1 MSSTYFFD
9 EPTQVTTTMAMKVD
23 VWSDVVCPFCYL
35 GKRKL
40 EKALKKLSLT
50 EAVIVEW
57 HSFQLDPSF
66 PKNVGLPA
74 TENLAKRKGM
84 SIESIG
90 QIQHSLVEQG
100 QEYGIDFQFQ
110 KSINFNT
117 YDVHRILHWAKA
129 FSKADVVKTALLKA
143 HFTDG
148 IDLSVLENVKHVVSE
163 VGLNGEAAI
172 QVLNSDDYSLE
183 FQKDIALAQQI
194 GIRGVPFFVF
204 NNKTAISGAQADS
217 IFEDV
222 IQKVMSEER

>member
-222 IQKVMSEER
+222 IQKVMSAER

>member
-1 MSSTYFFD
+1 
-9 EPTQVTTTMAMKVD
+9 MAMKVD

-84 SIESIG
+84 SIESIE
-90 QIQHSLVEQG
+90 QIQHRLVEQG

-129 FSKADVVKTALLKA
+129 FSKADFVKTALLKA

-217 IFEDV
+217 IFEEV
-222 IQKVMSEER
+222 IQKVMSAER